1 MKNEQTVFLL
11 QIKCLLL
18 SYLSLMI
25 MIKVAR
31 AELSYNSKISQQNE
45 INY

>member
-1 MKNEQTVFLL
+1 MGIFAKNEQTVFILF
-11 QIKCLLL
+11 I
-18 SYLSLMI
+18 I
-25 MIKVAR
+25 TIKVTR